1 MVELNPIDS
10 FTKKVRLRAVAV
22 ALRKSRGHGFES
34 RRMLGFLS
42 ISVASLGGASNT
54 DFLDA

>member
-10 FTKKVRLRAVAV
+10 FAKKVRLRAVAV
-22 ALRKSRGHGFES
+22 ALQKSRGHEFES

-42 ISVASLGGASNT
+42 FSVAALN
-54 DFLDA
+54 